1 MYASRLVLRA
11 IQWQTKWFSTEGI
24 FKLIILIIKNNHSGN
39 TSMGKK
45 VNVPV
50 CLRTFDPDLPSP

>member
-11 IQWQTKWFSTEGI
+11 IQWQTKCFSTGGT
-24 FKLIILIIKNNHSGN
+24 FKLIILIKKNHSGN

-50 CLRTFDPDLPSP
+50 CLRTFNPDLPSQ